1 MTFGSRSTMLTHWRV
16 FFSKVFATCG
26 SSKLGIVFARA
37 SVPSVLGLVVVCCG
51 GGGCLSHQALGFAK
65 LALQQFHTF
74 AQLFLRGQHVFDA
87 DVVVGGHS

>member
-1 MTFGSRSTMLTHWRV
+1 MEGQGTG
-16 FFSKVFATCG
+16 TCHTG
-26 SSKLGIVFARA
+26 AVI
-37 SVPSVLGLVVVCCG
+37 PSVLGLVVVCCG
-51 GGGCLSHQALGFAK
+51 GGGGLSHQALGFAK